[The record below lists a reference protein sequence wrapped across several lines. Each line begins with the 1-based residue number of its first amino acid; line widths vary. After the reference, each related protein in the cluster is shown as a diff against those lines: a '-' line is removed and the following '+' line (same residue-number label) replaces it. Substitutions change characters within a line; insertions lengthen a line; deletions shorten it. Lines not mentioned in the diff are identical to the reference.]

1 MRRKLRFGE
10 VQYLSKEVVH
20 FELLFVNS
28 FILSISIIK
37 NVLYIDHFLVSETK
51 KEKSLEN

>member
-1 MRRKLRFGE
+1 M
-10 VQYLSKEVVH
+10 SKEVVH

-51 KEKSLEN
+51 KRKKFRELNTATPHP

>member
-1 MRRKLRFGE
+1 M
-10 VQYLSKEVVH
+10 SKEVVH